1 MKARLGVW
9 GLAVGLGAVAAQG
22 QTELEIT
29 SIQGNGTL
37 TWTYPTNVGTTSFRV
52 EWAPQAAGPW
62 SAFSNA
68 AAQLDTLAPTGTAMS
83 VAVPML
89 YRVLAAE
96 PTINPVVTFIVD
108 DYEEDAP
115 GDILNVF
122 RTPALGP
129 AASVAWYEGHGART
143 AVVTNGLDGQA
154 ARLTV
159 PAGAA
164 LDYVAYLGAVVG
176 PAAYLLTWD
185 MEIAETNG
193 GGGMFFVRFS
203 RADGNGMQVLFG
215 FLDDGRIIRFF
226 DEPSYETYVEVGTFA
241 AGTRYRTHFIYDLA
255 AATFSVLFDGKWI
268 VDHAAVPAL
277 FKLDGIGQFGFDVNQ
292 TLGLPDQPALGN
304 AYWVDNV
311 RFGPLNGPH

>member
-1 MKARLGVW
+1 MSRRWTTW
-9 GLAVGLGAVAAQG
+9 GLAAGVLLGAAARG

-29 SIQGNGTL
+29 ASGNGTL
-37 TWTYPTNVGTTSFRV
+37 EWTYPTNVGSTSFRV

-62 SAFSNA
+62 AGFSNLP
-68 AAQLDTLAPTGTAMS
+68 AQLDFLAPTGTTMS
-83 VAVPML
+83 ATVPAF
-89 YRVLAAE
+89 YRVLAAA
-96 PTINPVVTFIVD
+96 PIINPVVTFIID
-108 DYEEDAP
+108 DYEGDAP
-115 GDILNVF
+115 GDILGTF
-122 RTPALGP
+122 RMPSLGP
-129 AASVAWYEGHGART
+129 AASVAWYEGHGGRT
-143 AVVTNGLDGQA
+143 ATVTNGLDGQA

-185 MEIAETNG
+185 MEFAETNG

>member
-22 QTELEIT
+22 QAELEIT

-68 AAQLDTLAPTGTAMS
+68 AAQLDTLAPT
-83 VAVPML
+83 
-89 YRVLAAE
+89 
-96 PTINPVVTFIVD
+96 
-108 DYEEDAP
+108 
-115 GDILNVF
+115 
-122 RTPALGP
+122 GP